1 MEPGVGREEEE
12 NRGKGRSGGEA
23 GREGGTQRRRR
34 EEGAWEEGRGLRR
47 GPGGGGDRFVYG
59 QWGEGRG
66 RRAEPG
72 EGGASLPSFPAW
84 DSVVALPSC
93 RVAGSPQLF
102 SSCCLRRP
110 SPTSSRSPGEA
121 GCPFLLLQLADPGRR
136 PVTQSPLRDMGRKRQ
151 LLGVGPALPITR
163 RSSPCFF
170 FFFFL
175 LSLASLCYCGGVG
188 GCQAPESEAN
198 GSGSS
203 LSSQRFTLSPTGSPI
218 YRRRNCTIWREL
230 DWVTGR

>member
-170 FFFFL
+170 FFFFFCSPWPVFVTVVVWAAARPQSLRQMALGVRSPPRDL
-175 LSLASLCYCGGVG
+175 LCLPRVPRSIGGETVLFG
-188 GCQAPESEAN
+188 GSW
-198 GSGSS
+198 
-203 LSSQRFTLSPTGSPI
+203 TG
-218 YRRRNCTIWREL
+218 
-230 DWVTGR
+230 